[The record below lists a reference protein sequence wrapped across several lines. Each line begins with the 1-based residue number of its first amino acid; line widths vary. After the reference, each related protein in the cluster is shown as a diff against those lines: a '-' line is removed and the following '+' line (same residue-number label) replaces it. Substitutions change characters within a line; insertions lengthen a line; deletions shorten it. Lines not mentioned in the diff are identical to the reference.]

1 MGQDFVGSASQGSV
15 VFENILDSWA
25 CWNLTGKC

>member
-15 VFENILDSWA
+15 VFEYSGFMSLLKFD
-25 CWNLTGKC
+25 GKC